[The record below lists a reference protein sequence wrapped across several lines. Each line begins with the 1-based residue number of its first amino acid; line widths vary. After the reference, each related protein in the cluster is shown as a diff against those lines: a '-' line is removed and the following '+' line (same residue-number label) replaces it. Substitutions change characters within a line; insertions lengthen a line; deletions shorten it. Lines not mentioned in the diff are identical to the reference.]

1 MTESRLDVAII
12 DDDDGVRESLMLLF
26 EISDINA
33 VAFASAEAFLAS
45 TAPRARC
52 LIVDQIMPGIC
63 GLDLIARLRA
73 AGDEVP
79 VLLLSGMV
87 TRAMEQ
93 TAGDLG
99 GIQVMRKPP
108 GPRELIAFVASFR

>member
-45 TAPRARC
+45 TAPR
-52 LIVDQIMPGIC
+52 
-63 GLDLIARLRA
+63 DLRSRPDRA
-73 AGDEVP
+73 PAGR
-79 VLLLSGMV
+79 G
-87 TRAMEQ
+87 R
-93 TAGDLG
+93 
-99 GIQVMRKPP
+99 
-108 GPRELIAFVASFR
+108 